1 MNAQLMEPSTAIRRR
16 EVSRALRG
24 SRGFTLIEIMVVV
37 VIIGLLAAVIVPNVV
52 NKVDEARVTRAR
64 ADISAI
70 ESALTI
76 FRLDNS
82 KYPTT
87 EQGLAALTT
96 QPTDPSIRNWR
107 PGGYLTKK
115 VGKDPWGN
123 EYQYVYPGTHGGEYD
138 LFSLGAD
145 AQPGG
150 EGTAADIGNWDDS
163 K

>member
-1 MNAQLMEPSTAIRRR
+1 MKNGPMKVMK
-16 EVSRALRG
+16 VSRALRT

-37 VIIGLLAAVIVPNVV
+37 VIIGLLAAVIVPQVV
-52 NKVDEARVTRAR
+52 NKVDEARVTRAK
-64 ADISAI
+64 ADIASI

-107 PGGYLTKK
+107 PGGYLTKR

-123 EYQYVYPGTHGGEYD
+123 EYVYVFPGTHGGEYD
-138 LFSLGAD
+138 LYSLGAD
-145 AQPGG
+145 GQPGG
-150 EGTAADIGNWDDS
+150 EGTSADIGNWDDS